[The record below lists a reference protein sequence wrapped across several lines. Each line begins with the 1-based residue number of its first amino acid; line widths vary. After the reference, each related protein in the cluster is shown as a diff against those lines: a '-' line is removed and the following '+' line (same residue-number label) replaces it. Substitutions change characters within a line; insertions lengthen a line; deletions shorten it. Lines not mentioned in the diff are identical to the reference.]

1 MWADKFDESGDDLF
15 DLQDRVTRK
24 IVTTLGGAY
33 GQIRKNEYQRVWSQ
47 PASSLDEYDCF
58 LRGHSIFYGFTAEA
72 MKESRAIWSEGL
84 TRFPNSGLLKIKI
97 AWTLIF
103 DAMYSFTP
111 DPVGALT
118 EAFALSEEGLVDKNL
133 PQAGQRY
140 GLWQRAALLLWL
152 KRDHANALRV
162 AKSVCQMFPFDGEGL
177 GMMAQIANY
186 CGDLGLAKDWMN
198 ESMVRD
204 PHLPEMALKNFGVVS
219 YSLDN
224 FEGHGLHLIFFMIPD
239 EIVSITIEGR
249 DIAVTTPS
257 ITRDGDRITI
267 QVEVTLSGSMLACE
281 ESILDAPNEAGST
294 ATREALQRFDTDG
307 ARLELGGQPWFSQ
320 GRQPKYYQTPYGE
333 VEIERHVYQRS
344 HGGKTFCPLER
355 DGRIVVTSTP
365 RFAKVISHKFSTG
378 SSTAVRTD
386 LMDNH
391 ARTVARSYLQR
402 VAEAVGAVAQ
412 AKEESWSYATPRIHG
427 EVASVAIGLDGTCK
441 LLCEQGWREAMTGTI
456 SLYDG
461 EGERLHTIYLGATPE
476 YGKGRFVARLE
487 GEIAHVRSLY
497 PSATYV
503 GVADGAQ
510 CNWDILS
517 GHTDEQILDFY
528 HASGYV
534 GDAAKAAYPGDESE
548 RARWIRERCH
558 ALKHRQGAAS
568 RILKQMR
575 AIDTRGLSAERRDK
589 LDAAI
594 TYFANHKHQMHYSR
608 YRKQSLPMG
617 SGVTEA
623 ACKTLIKQRLCQS
636 GMRWKDK
643 GAGIVLSLRSLMLT
657 RGRWQQFWAKLDQYG
672 MPALR

>member
-1 MWADKFDESGDDLF
+1 MTDFGRLGFIGVGTMGGRMCRNLAARSGLPVSAYDVDADRLAALADAGITAATSITD
-15 DLQDRVTRK
+15 V
-24 IVTTLGGAY
+24 I
-33 GQIRKNEYQRVWSQ
+33 
-47 PASSLDEYDCF
+47 ASSDLIFMCLPGEAQVREVGF
-58 LRGHSIFYGFTAEA
+58 SPRGLVEEARSGQVVVDMTTPTVSGSRELAEA
-72 MKESRAIWSEGL
+72 LRVRGVEYADAPVAKGVPSAQDG
-84 TRFPNSGLLKIKI
+84 
-97 AWTLIF
+97 TLSI
-103 DAMYSFTP
+103 M
-111 DPVGALT
+111 VGASDTLYRRIEPLLRT
-118 EAFALSEEGLVDKNL
+118 MGTDISLCGAVGAGQVVKLMNNMMIFQTVPALSEALAIGTRAGVD
-133 PQAGQRY
+133 
-140 GLWQRAALLLWL
+140 
-152 KRDHANALRV
+152 
-162 AKSVCQMFPFDGEGL
+162 AKGC
-177 GMMAQIANY
+177 
-186 CGDLGLAKDWMN
+186 
-198 ESMVRD
+198 
-204 PHLPEMALKNFGVVS
+204 
-219 YSLDN
+219 
-224 FEGHGLHLIFFMIPD
+224 GLHLIFFMIPD

-249 DIAVTTPS
+249 DIAVTTLS

-281 ESILDAPNEAGST
+281 ESILDALNEAGST

>member
-1 MWADKFDESGDDLF
+1 M
-15 DLQDRVTRK
+15 
-24 IVTTLGGAY
+24 
-33 GQIRKNEYQRVWSQ
+33 
-47 PASSLDEYDCF
+47 
-58 LRGHSIFYGFTAEA
+58 
-72 MKESRAIWSEGL
+72 
-84 TRFPNSGLLKIKI
+84 
-97 AWTLIF
+97 
-103 DAMYSFTP
+103 
-111 DPVGALT
+111 
-118 EAFALSEEGLVDKNL
+118 
-133 PQAGQRY
+133 
-140 GLWQRAALLLWL
+140 
-152 KRDHANALRV
+152 
-162 AKSVCQMFPFDGEGL
+162 
-177 GMMAQIANY
+177 
-186 CGDLGLAKDWMN
+186 
-198 ESMVRD
+198 
-204 PHLPEMALKNFGVVS
+204 
-219 YSLDN
+219 
-224 FEGHGLHLIFFMIPD
+224 
-239 EIVSITIEGR
+239 
-249 DIAVTTPS
+249 TTPS

-281 ESILDAPNEAGST
+281 ESILDALNEAGST

-307 ARLELGGQPWFSQ
+307 ARLELGGQLWFSK

-608 YRKQSLPMG
+608 YRKQSLPIG

-623 ACKTLIKQRLCQS
+623 ACK
-636 GMRWKDK
+636 RWTPLVGQGFISVK
-643 GAGIVLSLRSLMLT
+643 
-657 RGRWQQFWAKLDQYG
+657 
-672 MPALR
+672 

>member
-1 MWADKFDESGDDLF
+1 M
-15 DLQDRVTRK
+15 
-24 IVTTLGGAY
+24 
-33 GQIRKNEYQRVWSQ
+33 
-47 PASSLDEYDCF
+47 
-58 LRGHSIFYGFTAEA
+58 
-72 MKESRAIWSEGL
+72 
-84 TRFPNSGLLKIKI
+84 
-97 AWTLIF
+97 
-103 DAMYSFTP
+103 
-111 DPVGALT
+111 
-118 EAFALSEEGLVDKNL
+118 
-133 PQAGQRY
+133 
-140 GLWQRAALLLWL
+140 
-152 KRDHANALRV
+152 
-162 AKSVCQMFPFDGEGL
+162 
-177 GMMAQIANY
+177 
-186 CGDLGLAKDWMN
+186 
-198 ESMVRD
+198 
-204 PHLPEMALKNFGVVS
+204 
-219 YSLDN
+219 
-224 FEGHGLHLIFFMIPD
+224 
-239 EIVSITIEGR
+239 
-249 DIAVTTPS
+249 TTPS

-281 ESILDAPNEAGST
+281 ESILDALNEAGST

-307 ARLELGGQPWFSQ
+307 ARLELGGQPWFSK

-427 EVASVAIGLDGTCK
+427 EVASVAIGLDGTCT

-476 YGKGRFVARLE
+476 SGKGRFVARLE

-558 ALKHRQGAAS
+558 ALNHRQGAAS

-608 YRKQSLPMG
+608 YRKQSLPIG

>member
-1 MWADKFDESGDDLF
+1 MA
-15 DLQDRVTRK
+15 
-24 IVTTLGGAY
+24 TLKG
-33 GQIRKNEYQRVWSQ
+33 
-47 PASSLDEYDCF
+47 C
-58 LRGHSIFYGFTAEA
+58 
-72 MKESRAIWSEGL
+72 
-84 TRFPNSGLLKIKI
+84 
-97 AWTLIF
+97 
-103 DAMYSFTP
+103 
-111 DPVGALT
+111 
-118 EAFALSEEGLVDKNL
+118 
-133 PQAGQRY
+133 
-140 GLWQRAALLLWL
+140 
-152 KRDHANALRV
+152 
-162 AKSVCQMFPFDGEGL
+162 
-177 GMMAQIANY
+177 
-186 CGDLGLAKDWMN
+186 
-198 ESMVRD
+198 
-204 PHLPEMALKNFGVVS
+204 
-219 YSLDN
+219 
-224 FEGHGLHLIFFMIPD
+224 GLHLIFFMIPD

-281 ESILDAPNEAGST
+281 ESILDALNEAGST

>member
-1 MWADKFDESGDDLF
+1 MQIPRPPYLLLHANNPVDWYPWGPEAFAKAQAEDKPIFLSVGYSTCFWCHVAERTLYSDPKIAALMNKWFVNVKVDREQRPDVDRAYMLARQLLSGAGGWPNNVFLTP
-15 DLQDRVTRK
+15 DRRAFYA
-24 IVTTLGGAY
+24 GSY
-33 GQIRKNEYQRVWSQ
+33 FPPERNERRQPGFPEVLETIHRVWTERRPDVLNIAARLQAAIEKSLDQ
-47 PASSLDEYDCF
+47 PASQSSQVPVVPGLWN
-58 LRGHSIFYGFTAEA
+58 
-72 MKESRAIWSEGL
+72 ESAARA
-84 TRFPNSGLLKIKI
+84 LLKS
-97 AWTLIF
+97 
-103 DAMYSFTP
+103 Y
-111 DPVGALT
+111 
-118 EAFALSEEGLVDKNL
+118 
-133 PQAGQRY
+133 
-140 GLWQRAALLLWL
+140 
-152 KRDHANALRV
+152 
-162 AKSVCQMFPFDGEGL
+162 DG
-177 GMMAQIANY
+177 
-186 CGDLGLAKDWMN
+186 C
-198 ESMVRD
+198 
-204 PHLPEMALKNFGVVS
+204 
-219 YSLDN
+219 
-224 FEGHGLHLIFFMIPD
+224 GLHLIFFMIPD

-281 ESILDAPNEAGST
+281 ESILDALNEAGST

>member
-1 MWADKFDESGDDLF
+1 MDIGE
-15 DLQDRVTRK
+15 
-24 IVTTLGGAY
+24 
-33 GQIRKNEYQRVWSQ
+33 
-47 PASSLDEYDCF
+47 
-58 LRGHSIFYGFTAEA
+58 
-72 MKESRAIWSEGL
+72 
-84 TRFPNSGLLKIKI
+84 LL
-97 AWTLIF
+97 A
-103 DAMYSFTP
+103 
-111 DPVGALT
+111 
-118 EAFALSEEGLVDKNL
+118 
-133 PQAGQRY
+133 
-140 GLWQRAALLLWL
+140 
-152 KRDHANALRV
+152 
-162 AKSVCQMFPFDGEGL
+162 
-177 GMMAQIANY
+177 
-186 CGDLGLAKDWMN
+186 
-198 ESMVRD
+198 
-204 PHLPEMALKNFGVVS
+204 FGVKNGASDLHLSAGLPPMIRVDGDVRRINVPA
-219 YSLDN
+219 L
-224 FEGHGLHLIFFMIPD
+224 EHKTVHGCGLHLIFFMIPD

-249 DIAVTTPS
+249 DIAVTTRS

-281 ESILDAPNEAGST
+281 ESILDALNEAGST

-307 ARLELGGQPWFSQ
+307 ARLELGGQLWFSQ

>member
-1 MWADKFDESGDDLF
+1 M
-15 DLQDRVTRK
+15 
-24 IVTTLGGAY
+24 
-33 GQIRKNEYQRVWSQ
+33 
-47 PASSLDEYDCF
+47 
-58 LRGHSIFYGFTAEA
+58 
-72 MKESRAIWSEGL
+72 
-84 TRFPNSGLLKIKI
+84 
-97 AWTLIF
+97 
-103 DAMYSFTP
+103 
-111 DPVGALT
+111 
-118 EAFALSEEGLVDKNL
+118 
-133 PQAGQRY
+133 
-140 GLWQRAALLLWL
+140 
-152 KRDHANALRV
+152 
-162 AKSVCQMFPFDGEGL
+162 
-177 GMMAQIANY
+177 
-186 CGDLGLAKDWMN
+186 
-198 ESMVRD
+198 
-204 PHLPEMALKNFGVVS
+204 
-219 YSLDN
+219 
-224 FEGHGLHLIFFMIPD
+224 
-239 EIVSITIEGR
+239 
-249 DIAVTTPS
+249 TTPS

-281 ESILDAPNEAGST
+281 ESILDALNEAGST

-307 ARLELGGQPWFSQ
+307 ARLELGGQLWFSK
-320 GRQPKYYQTPYGE
+320 GRQPKYCQTPYGE

-608 YRKQSLPMG
+608 YRKQSLPIG

-672 MPALR
+672 MPALRWIRTSDRDHTRRALAMLCLQIKCLCGGPAVFRGCRRRSDR